1 MAKWLKNLCATIVE
15 FIKTYPLLCFLVGN
29 IIGVIVIEICF
40 LISCGIYGWP
50 SNWPV
55 EWPWQ
60 FLMK

>member
-1 MAKWLKNLCATIVE
+1 MAKWLKITFAEIVK

-29 IIGVIVIEICF
+29 VIGVIVVEICF